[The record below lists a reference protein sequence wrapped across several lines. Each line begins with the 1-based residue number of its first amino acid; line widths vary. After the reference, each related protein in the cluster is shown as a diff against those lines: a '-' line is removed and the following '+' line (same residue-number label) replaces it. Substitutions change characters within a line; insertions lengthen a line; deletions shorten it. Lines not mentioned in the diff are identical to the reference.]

1 MGGTKKGVV
10 SIHGREY
17 TTVSRRVNDFRE
29 RYTIADGWAIVTSIV
44 SVSDDSVLMR
54 AEIRD
59 PSQRIVATGYA
70 EDSRTA
76 SKIHRTSALETCETS
91 AIGRAL
97 AAAGL
102 GGTEY
107 ASANEVEVAVA
118 QQKHAE
124 RAEQA
129 TRWTDKQRAGFC
141 AKLGEIGLN
150 YEEVAAWCESRGR
163 PRPSNM
169 PKEQRAKVLQYLTSG
184 DRTAEVRNV
193 NG

>member
-1 MGGTKKGVV
+1 MGGTKSGVV

-44 SVSDDSVLMR
+44 SVSDESVLMR

-118 QQKHAE
+118 QQQTAA
-124 RAEQA
+124 RAEEA
-129 TRWTDKQRAGFC
+129 TRWTDKQRAAFC
-141 AKLGEIGLN
+141 AKLGELGLG
-150 YEEVAAWCESRGR
+150 YDEVAAWCERRGR

-169 PKEQRAKVLQYLTSG
+169 PAEQRAKVLAYLSSG
-184 DRTAEVRNV
+184 DRSAEVAQ
-193 NG
+193 